1 MRITFF
7 GLTISSSWGNG
18 HATPYRALIRGL
30 HRLGHEV
37 TFYERDVP
45 YYARHRDFDKCDY
58 CDVVFYPSFGAMRPW
73 ALIAAGSS
81 DIVVNASYCS
91 EGAEIAEVMLAV
103 DGPIHVYYDLDTPIT
118 LSKWQRGEAV
128 EYIRPEQI
136 ARFELM
142 LSFTG
147 GRILSELE
155 TGYGARMAR
164 PLYGCVDP
172 DTYYRVPPRAEFACD
187 LSYMGTYAADRQ
199 QKVEALL
206 LDPAQRL
213 AEKKFLL
220 AGPMYP
226 EEMKTPANVRRL
238 EHVSVEEHAAL
249 FSSSQW
255 ALNVTRAEM
264 AAWGYC
270 PSGRFFEA
278 AACGTPILTDEWEGL
293 GDFFDVNS
301 ELRVVRSGEEVME
314 ALNMEVEERE
324 EMARHAREHTLDE
337 HTGDV
342 RARQFIKA
350 CEDAASLDLERIKAM
365 YREASL

>member
-30 HRLGHEV
+30 HQLGHEV

-45 YYARHRDFDKCDY
+45 YYARHRDFARCDY
-58 CDVVFYPSFGAMRPW
+58 CDLVLYPGFGAVRPW
-73 ALIAAGSS
+73 ALIAAAAS

-91 EGAEIAEVMLAV
+91 EGAEIAEIMLGV
-103 DGPIHVYYDLDTPIT
+103 DGPLHVYYDLDTPVT
-118 LSKWQRGEAV
+118 LNKWRRGEAV

-136 ARFELM
+136 GRFELA

-147 GRILSELE
+147 GRILRELE
-155 TGYGARMAR
+155 TKYGARMAR

-172 DTYYRVPPRAEFACD
+172 DTYQWVAPRATFACD

-206 LDPAQRL
+206 LDPARGMS
-213 AEKKFLL
+213 EKSFLL
-220 AGPMYP
+220 AGSMYP
-226 EEMKTPANVRRL
+226 AEIETPPNVRRM

-249 FSSSQW
+249 YSSSQW
-255 ALNVTRAEM
+255 TLNVTRAEM

-278 AACGTPILTDEWEGL
+278 AACGTPIVTDEWEGL
-293 GDFFDVNS
+293 DDFFDVSS
-301 ELRVVRSGEEVME
+301 ELRVVRSAEDVMK
-314 ALNMEVEERE
+314 ALAMDARERE
-324 EMARHAREHTLDE
+324 ETARRARERTLDE
-337 HTGDV
+337 HTGMV
-342 RARQFIKA
+342 RAQQFIQA
-350 CEDAASLDLERIKAM
+350 CEEAASHDLERIKSV

>member
-58 CDVVFYPSFGAMRPW
+58 CDIVLYPSFGTVRPW
-73 ALIAAGSS
+73 AQIAAGSS

-91 EGAEIAEVMLAV
+91 EGAEIAEVMLAA

-118 LSKWQRGEAV
+118 LGKWKRGEAV

-136 ARFELM
+136 ARFELV

-147 GRILSELE
+147 GRILSQLE
-155 TGYGARMAR
+155 SGYGARIAR

-172 DTYYRVPPRAEFACD
+172 DTYYRVRSRAEFECD

-199 QKVEALL
+199 EKVETLL
-206 LDPAQRL
+206 MGAARRM
-213 AEKKFLL
+213 EKKKFLL
-220 AGPMYP
+220 AGSMYP
-226 EEMKTPANVRRL
+226 AEMEIPGNVRRL
-238 EHVSVEEHAAL
+238 EHVSVEDHAAL
-249 FSSSQW
+249 YSSSQW

-264 AAWGYC
+264 AAWGHC

-278 AACGTPILTDEWEGL
+278 AACGTPIVTDEWEGL
-293 GDFFDVNS
+293 GDFFDLNS
-301 ELRVVRSGEEVME
+301 ELRVVRAAEDVRH
-314 ALNMEVEERE
+314 ALDMDATERK
-324 EMARHAREHTLDE
+324 EMARRARERTLDE

-350 CEDAASLDLERIKAM
+350 CEDAASLDLERIKAV